1 MSRRL
6 FASLA
11 VLISLSAVLAVP
23 VPAQAADGIAVRGD
37 VLYTADALQG
47 ALHTELTLGLQ
58 NVTPPTRSGT
68 STTNYFYNAYS
79 FGVHRD
85 AVNIEVLQDGAP
97 ANFEVTLNDE
107 GTRRI
112 DLSFNNNLNYQRST
126 TFSITYDLPGGPRSD
141 NPFRVNGA
149 LTSAFLFAWGDPGL
163 SSVTLRLPQG
173 QEPEFTGAQNLL
185 PSPGEEATWAQAEIE
200 DSFQWFAFVDARNDG
215 ALTIEPLSVTNH
227 PIVVRAWPGDTEWLS
242 TVKDVLTDGQP
253 VMQEI
258 LGLEWPVDETLTVQ
272 ESIDPTLSGYGGWFV
287 TADALI
293 EIGEHLDADL
303 ILHELSHAWFNGSL
317 FEERWIGE
325 GLAEYYGRKTAE
337 LLGEGG
343 GIAAEPLSFHPSRF
357 DLNSW
362 PGVGESDQEEE
373 IWGYETAFYIIQ
385 TLAEE
390 IGEESMREVL
400 DTAYNHNNP
409 YLPSLTESRELA
421 GWQRFLDILEE
432 VGGSSRATDLFSE
445 WAVAEPQTPLLDQR
459 TAVRLKFH
467 NLVVHADTWELPIM
481 IAENL
486 SQWEFEEAEP
496 LIQEAEVVLDLRDSA
511 EDQAGDLGLIRPTTA
526 EEIFEAES
534 ESFEQANAAIDSELA
549 SLDLY
554 ASANTASSADR
565 SWKEELGLIRE
576 DLTSELEDAKAAFE
590 SGQFKKS
597 DAEAQELIDLIAGA
611 QEKGEATLGAVGAIA
626 GIMFIAGAVP
636 PLVRRRRRRGDP
648 AVEGP
653 LYLDPTPATPSA
665 ISPDQ
670 AEAPE

>member
-1 MSRRL
+1 MSKRL

-11 VLISLSAVLAVP
+11 VLISLSFVVAVP
-23 VPAQAADGIAVRGD
+23 VPAQAADGIAVTGD
-37 VLYTADALQG
+37 VLYTADALHET
-47 ALHTELTLGLQ
+47 LHTELTLAIR
-58 NVTPPTRSGT
+58 NVTPPTRSG
-68 STTNYFYNAYS
+68 STTTSYFYNAYS
-79 FGVHRD
+79 FGVHRE
-85 AVNIEVLQDGAP
+85 AVNIQVLQDGAP
-97 ANFEVTLNDE
+97 ADFEVTHDNE
-107 GTRRI
+107 GTSRI
-112 DLSFNNNLNYQRST
+112 DLSFNSNLNYQRST
-126 TFSITYDLPGGPRSD
+126 TFSVTYDLPGGPRSD

-173 QEPEFTGAQNLL
+173 QEPEFTGSQNLL
-185 PSPGEEATWAQAEIE
+185 PSPSEGATWVQTEID

-215 ALTIEPLSVTNH
+215 ALTIEPLSLTNH

-253 VMQEI
+253 MMQEV

-337 LLGEGG
+337 LIGEGG
-343 GIAAEPLSFHPSRF
+343 GIAGEPLSFHPSRF

-400 DTAYNHNNP
+400 DTAYNHKNP
-409 YLPSLTESRELA
+409 YLPSLTESTELA

-432 VGGSSRATDLFSE
+432 VGGSSKATGLLRE
-445 WAVAEPQTPLLDQR
+445 WAVAETKGPLLDHR
-459 TAVRLKFH
+459 TAIRLRFH
-467 NLVVHADTWELPIM
+467 NLVAHADTWELPAM

-496 LIQEAEVVLDLRDSA
+496 LIKEAEVVLDLRDSA
-511 EDQAGDLGLIRPTTA
+511 EDQAGDLGLIRPATA
-526 EEIFEAES
+526 EEAFEAES
-534 ESFEQANAAIDSELA
+534 ESFKQANAAIESELA
-549 SLDLY
+549 SLELY
-554 ASANTASSADR
+554 ASASTASSADR
-565 SWKEELGLIRE
+565 SWIEELGLIRE
-576 DLTSELEDAKAAFE
+576 DPTSELEDAKAAFE
-590 SGQFKKS
+590 AGQFERS

-611 QEKGEATLGAVGAIA
+611 EDTGETTAQALGAIA
-626 GIMFIAGAVP
+626 ALMFVAGAVP
-636 PLVRRRRRRGDP
+636 ALLRRRRRRGDS
-648 AVEGP
+648 AIEGA
-653 LYLDPTPATPSA
+653 LYLDPTPAPPSA
-665 ISPDQ
+665 ISADQ